1 MASFELISAVQ
12 DYEKYIE
19 KNGINEQVI
28 DVYCEAENTAFAN
41 EKDISYG

>member
-19 KNGINEQVI
+19 KNGKYNLCYI
-28 DVYCEAENTAFAN
+28 DLT
-41 EKDISYG
+41 DIYTISI